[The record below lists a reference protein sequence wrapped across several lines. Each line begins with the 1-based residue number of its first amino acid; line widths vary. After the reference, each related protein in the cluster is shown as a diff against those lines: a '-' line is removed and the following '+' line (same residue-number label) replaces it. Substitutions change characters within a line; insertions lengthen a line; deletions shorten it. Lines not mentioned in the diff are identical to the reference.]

1 MRTGRLCPLGLSLY
15 RKISAATCVQPQAV
29 TGRRTK
35 STIKRRQ
42 GLLSSFANAE
52 SPIQVTWSPSRDP
65 GRMFFRLFGLVCAI
79 SCLYLLFLAKMHIS
93 RYVTALSLPSLGSAS
108 ARCGSTASV
117 DLSWHAPQSTIINN
131 LTSVVNGTG
140 IYGYIF
146 DSSITPASVPYSTY
160 NWCNMPHVRAQEYP
174 PAPSGYKLEYV
185 ELVW

>member
-1 MRTGRLCPLGLSLY
+1 
-15 RKISAATCVQPQAV
+15 
-29 TGRRTK
+29 
-35 STIKRRQ
+35 
-42 GLLSSFANAE
+42 
-52 SPIQVTWSPSRDP
+52 
-65 GRMFFRLFGLVCAI
+65 MFFRLFSLVCAI

-93 RYVTALSLPSLGSAS
+93 RYVAAFSLTSLGSAS
-108 ARCGSTASV
+108 AGCGSTASV
-117 DLSWHAPQSTIINN
+117 DLSWHAPKSTIINN

-174 PAPSGYKLEYV
+174 LAPSGYKLEYV